1 MQDRLQR
8 AIREV
13 ERHLE
18 DMGLV
23 CSPDKLEILLHRP
36 RKKGLLPQGV
46 LDAHRLGICITTREG
61 TRIPTVSC
69 GWKRTVPTA
78 SWLPDCRKVAAATHV
93 VRRVANKTKGMKE
106 RNVTRLIQA
115 FTSAPKL
122 DLVTNF
128 SEQVTSR
135 GAYHIQ
141 CACFN
146 HVGTDACAAPT
157 AALSGFHAY
166 SYRPTLGNDI
176 DFPLG
181 SAASTPQHVRASRGR
196 DTSTHDTGVPNP
208 TVVQKHRRR
217 NRCKRK
223 ASTINVGFLNLH
235 GARKAAKWGELYT
248 ALKSE
253 SITLYAVAETHL
265 RNLEEP
271 PIDLEWHWAGCN
283 RTDECRKGGG
293 VGVLWRNT
301 TTWVPMTGSCDEHM
315 WVSGSILDI
324 PVLVGV
330 VYLAVAS
337 GQHDG
342 NDRVIHCII
351 QDVKR
356 WATEREVLLMGDFNG
371 HIHPSDGYQDHNGK
385 ILLRCAEELSLE
397 IVNLRADCKG
407 EFTWCARGSRSTIDY
422 ALVSAKLAAR
432 ITQVHIDEAGQFS
445 LGSDHN
451 RIRLSFSASAHQASC
466 VRPQRRP
473 GLYLPNRSVEQVAED
488 FEQCSKRREA
498 QSYDEFVHA
507 LRSVMHEHMVRDRLD
522 AHKPCN
528 PWWDKEVEMAWRAR
542 RQANREHRRT
552 VKGLDAEACAAAW
565 ALYLE
570 VKHKVQ
576 ILVQN
581 KIADHNLRL
590 VQSIRMEGK
599 SAAGK
604 FWTYVRVFGPPNM
617 DDDCRQCDETTAPPA
632 PSSTEGTM
640 CQDGPCWALSR
651 LTVDRAL
658 TRISA
663 RTAPG
668 PDDMPARLIKCI
680 GANSR
685 EQLAKLLT
693 AVMDGEPVP
702 EDWHKGKV
710 TLILKR
716 GGDASSAVSKEIA
729 VTKGLRQG
737 CPLSPLLYILYTS
750 RMERALLNS
759 GLGFRLRFST
769 SSANENHRLPG
780 LAFADDLV
788 IMAENRE
795 DLQTLLDI
803 CQVEIS
809 RIGLCFSTR
818 KSAVVCLA
826 GGLTDPAVLTLGG
839 KPVAICNEYR
849 YLGVTLCAEA
859 DKYSFHETALR
870 QAALRAQRILRRRC
884 LWGCNRFLMI
894 RDLWKLVH
902 VPGLTFANAVTCLSP
917 ATREWLERQQ
927 REAGRTALGCHG
939 HVANEAVQG
948 DVGWSSFEAREAAS
962 KIAYR
967 GRLLFL
973 PRTQWARRVFE
984 YLSATCMRTDWTRRV
999 YHIEKKYGFFGEKIE
1014 ADTAAKW
1021 SIEVRRRVKEA
1032 ETTIWSKEME
1042 SKSTLE
1048 LYRGN
1053 KRGISAEC
1061 FYDNSIGSSLLFE
1074 ARAGALRTLVYRSR
1088 FQDTGMCTKC
1098 RLCGAEAE
1106 TQEHLILRCAGLQT
1120 APAEDTDLP
1129 RALGFHLLE
1138 AEDGNHIANGRN
1150 VGRTCAVVA
1159 TKKRLTE
1166 WWTSVRRM

>member
-1 MQDRLQR
+1 
-8 AIREV
+8 
-13 ERHLE
+13 
-18 DMGLV
+18 
-23 CSPDKLEILLHRP
+23 
-36 RKKGLLPQGV
+36 
-46 LDAHRLGICITTREG
+46 
-61 TRIPTVSC
+61 
-69 GWKRTVPTA
+69 
-78 SWLPDCRKVAAATHV
+78 
-93 VRRVANKTKGMKE
+93 
-106 RNVTRLIQA
+106 
-115 FTSAPKL
+115 
-122 DLVTNF
+122 
-128 SEQVTSR
+128 
-135 GAYHIQ
+135 
-141 CACFN
+141 
-146 HVGTDACAAPT
+146 
-157 AALSGFHAY
+157 
-166 SYRPTLGNDI
+166 
-176 DFPLG
+176 
-181 SAASTPQHVRASRGR
+181 
-196 DTSTHDTGVPNP
+196 
-208 TVVQKHRRR
+208 
-217 NRCKRK
+217 
-223 ASTINVGFLNLH
+223 
-235 GARKAAKWGELYT
+235 
-248 ALKSE
+248 
-253 SITLYAVAETHL
+253 
-265 RNLEEP
+265 
-271 PIDLEWHWAGCN
+271 
-283 RTDECRKGGG
+283 
-293 VGVLWRNT
+293 
-301 TTWVPMTGSCDEHM
+301 
-315 WVSGSILDI
+315 
-324 PVLVGV
+324 
-330 VYLAVAS
+330 
-337 GQHDG
+337 
-342 NDRVIHCII
+342 
-351 QDVKR
+351 
-356 WATEREVLLMGDFNG
+356 
-371 HIHPSDGYQDHNGK
+371 
-385 ILLRCAEELSLE
+385 
-397 IVNLRADCKG
+397 
-407 EFTWCARGSRSTIDY
+407 
-422 ALVSAKLAAR
+422 
-432 ITQVHIDEAGQFS
+432 
-445 LGSDHN
+445 
-451 RIRLSFSASAHQASC
+451 
-466 VRPQRRP
+466 
-473 GLYLPNRSVEQVAED
+473 
-488 FEQCSKRREA
+488 
-498 QSYDEFVHA
+498 
-507 LRSVMHEHMVRDRLD
+507 
-522 AHKPCN
+522 
-528 PWWDKEVEMAWRAR
+528 
-542 RQANREHRRT
+542 
-552 VKGLDAEACAAAW
+552 
-565 ALYLE
+565 
-570 VKHKVQ
+570 
-576 ILVQN
+576 
-581 KIADHNLRL
+581 
-590 VQSIRMEGK
+590 
-599 SAAGK
+599 
-604 FWTYVRVFGPPNM
+604 
-617 DDDCRQCDETTAPPA
+617 
-632 PSSTEGTM
+632 M

-668 PDDMPARLIKCI
+668 PDDMPVRLIKCI
-680 GANSR
+680 GADSR

-693 AVMDGEPVP
+693 AVIDGEPVP

-716 GGDASSAVSKEIA
+716 GGDASSIQDYRPITVTSVFYRLFARVIKEWLSAWAEAKGLLTELQNGFRPGRRLDNNLFVLTQCAEIARTEKRALLCCFLDVEKAYDNVPHSPLFTCLSDLGMPSKLLFTLQRLYRHNVVTIQLGSAVSKEIA

-826 GGLTDPAVLTLGG
+826 GGLTDPVVLTLGG

-859 DKYSFHETALR
+859 DKYSFHETVLR

-1021 SIEVRRRVKEA
+1021 SIEVRQRVKEA

-1053 KRGISAEC
+1053 KRGISGEC

-1120 APAEDTDLP
+1120 VPAEDADLP

-1138 AEDGNHIANGRN
+1138 AEDGNHIANGHN

>member
-1 MQDRLQR
+1 M
-8 AIREV
+8 
-13 ERHLE
+13 
-18 DMGLV
+18 
-23 CSPDKLEILLHRP
+23 
-36 RKKGLLPQGV
+36 
-46 LDAHRLGICITTREG
+46 
-61 TRIPTVSC
+61 
-69 GWKRTVPTA
+69 
-78 SWLPDCRKVAAATHV
+78 
-93 VRRVANKTKGMKE
+93 
-106 RNVTRLIQA
+106 
-115 FTSAPKL
+115 
-122 DLVTNF
+122 
-128 SEQVTSR
+128 
-135 GAYHIQ
+135 
-141 CACFN
+141 
-146 HVGTDACAAPT
+146 
-157 AALSGFHAY
+157 
-166 SYRPTLGNDI
+166 
-176 DFPLG
+176 
-181 SAASTPQHVRASRGR
+181 
-196 DTSTHDTGVPNP
+196 
-208 TVVQKHRRR
+208 
-217 NRCKRK
+217 
-223 ASTINVGFLNLH
+223 
-235 GARKAAKWGELYT
+235 
-248 ALKSE
+248 
-253 SITLYAVAETHL
+253 
-265 RNLEEP
+265 
-271 PIDLEWHWAGCN
+271 
-283 RTDECRKGGG
+283 
-293 VGVLWRNT
+293 
-301 TTWVPMTGSCDEHM
+301 
-315 WVSGSILDI
+315 
-324 PVLVGV
+324 
-330 VYLAVAS
+330 
-337 GQHDG
+337 
-342 NDRVIHCII
+342 
-351 QDVKR
+351 
-356 WATEREVLLMGDFNG
+356 
-371 HIHPSDGYQDHNGK
+371 
-385 ILLRCAEELSLE
+385 
-397 IVNLRADCKG
+397 
-407 EFTWCARGSRSTIDY
+407 
-422 ALVSAKLAAR
+422 
-432 ITQVHIDEAGQFS
+432 
-445 LGSDHN
+445 
-451 RIRLSFSASAHQASC
+451 
-466 VRPQRRP
+466 
-473 GLYLPNRSVEQVAED
+473 
-488 FEQCSKRREA
+488 
-498 QSYDEFVHA
+498 
-507 LRSVMHEHMVRDRLD
+507 
-522 AHKPCN
+522 
-528 PWWDKEVEMAWRAR
+528 
-542 RQANREHRRT
+542 
-552 VKGLDAEACAAAW
+552 
-565 ALYLE
+565 
-570 VKHKVQ
+570 
-576 ILVQN
+576 
-581 KIADHNLRL
+581 
-590 VQSIRMEGK
+590 
-599 SAAGK
+599 
-604 FWTYVRVFGPPNM
+604 
-617 DDDCRQCDETTAPPA
+617 
-632 PSSTEGTM
+632 
-640 CQDGPCWALSR
+640 
-651 LTVDRAL
+651 
-658 TRISA
+658 
-663 RTAPG
+663 
-668 PDDMPARLIKCI
+668 
-680 GANSR
+680 
-685 EQLAKLLT
+685 
-693 AVMDGEPVP
+693 
-702 EDWHKGKV
+702 
-710 TLILKR
+710 
-716 GGDASSAVSKEIA
+716 
-729 VTKGLRQG
+729 
-737 CPLSPLLYILYTS
+737 
-750 RMERALLNS
+750 LNS

-788 IMAENRE
+788 IMAENQE

-803 CQVEIS
+803 CQVEIL
-809 RIGLCFSTR
+809 RIGLCFSAR

-839 KPVAICNEYR
+839 EPVAICNEYR

-1014 ADTAAKW
+1014 ADTATKW